1 MSLENGATKRMWL
14 KRWNSLGEVIISS
27 MENKYVNGL
36 LRIALSPLTLIIYC
50 LVVLRTAFFYDSQR
64 DYMDQVDAAMGTIVI
79 FLFTC
84 LIGLIGGIGIIVYLD
99 AHRSSP
105 ASIEYIE
112 EARSIGECERDFVK
126 KTVDEIIVKRTVKN
140 IDIDDAVEACE
151 KHRKYLKQLEEIKK
165 DVK

>member
-14 KRWNSLGEVIISS
+14 NRWNKLGEVIISS

-50 LVVLRTAFFYDSQR
+50 LVILRTAFFYDPQR
-64 DYMDQVDAAMGTIVI
+64 DYMDYENAVMGTIVI
-79 FLFTC
+79 CIFTC
-84 LIGLIGGIGIIVYLD
+84 LIGGIGIIVYLG

-165 DVK
+165 AVK

>member
-14 KRWNSLGEVIISS
+14 NRWNSLGEVIISS

-50 LVVLRTAFFYDSQR
+50 LVILRTAFFYDPQR
-64 DYMDQVDAAMGTIVI
+64 DYMDYENAVMGTIVI
-79 FLFTC
+79 CIFTC
-84 LIGLIGGIGIIVYLD
+84 LIGGIGIIVYLD

-165 DVK
+165 AVK